1 MAGTGIGAR
10 VRRKED
16 ERHTRGRGRFIGDI
30 HMQGLQDVAFLRSP
44 QAHARIRSILKPAGA
59 ESEVYTTGDLVGLRP
74 IVTASSLPGYKV
86 STHPPLAD
94 GKVRFVGE
102 PLAMAVAR
110 TRAAAEDLCERITV
124 DLEPLVPVVTA
135 DAARAPDAPKVHD
148 DWDDNV
154 FLLSTFDSGID
165 DAVRSAPIKV
175 VREYRTARHCI
186 HPMEGKGLIAH
197 WDHLASQLVVI
208 TSTQIPH
215 VIRTGLAQ
223 CLDIAQ
229 ERIRVIAPDVG
240 GGFGYKSILQPEEL
254 LLAWLALTHKR
265 PFRWLEDRREHLT
278 AGANTRQHQYRITAY
293 ADASGRL
300 LGVDAE
306 AAVDAGAYSVWP
318 YTACLEGAQIV
329 GNLPGPYDFQSYRCR
344 SFTVA
349 TNKPFLV
356 PYRGVSRP
364 GVCFAMELTIDAIAR
379 AAGREPADV
388 RAENLIPADAMP
400 YTSVT
405 GKHFDSGDYGRS
417 LERAKAMIDLPAIRD
432 RQKRGEADGRRIGVG
447 FAIYT
452 EQSAHGGKA
461 FTSWGLTVIPGFDQA
476 SVKLTP
482 DGGVEV
488 RSGIHTI
495 GQGLETTLA
504 QMASDALTIPIER
517 ITVTLGDTATTP
529 YSTGAIGS
537 RGIVMAGGAVLRA
550 AQQVARQA
558 RRLAAHLM
566 QCTPDAVTLRDGR
579 LVCGQASVSFADI
592 CSIWYLRPDQLPDDV
607 DRRGLEATEAYKPDV
622 DTGVFSYATHAAL
635 VAVDTET
642 GGVEI
647 LDYVIV
653 EDCGRRVNPMIVE
666 GQTFGGAAQGIG
678 TALFEESPFD
688 DQGQPLASTLI
699 DYLLPGP
706 TELPHIRL
714 DHFETLSPYT
724 EHGIKGAGEG
734 GAIAP
739 AAAIVN
745 GINDALASL
754 GVEITELPATP
765 ERILHALHVAGAK
778 GIA

>member
-1 MAGTGIGAR
+1 MPGTGIGAR

-16 ERHTRGRGRFIGDI
+16 ERLTRGRGRFIGDFHI
-30 HMQGLQDVAFLRSP
+30 QGLQDVAFLRSP
-44 QAHARIRSILKPAGA
+44 QAHARIRSIVKPADA
-59 ESEVYTTGDLVGLRP
+59 EKQIYTAADLSGLRP
-74 IVTASSLPGYKV
+74 IVTASSLPGYKT
-86 STHPPLAD
+86 SSHPPLAC

-110 TRAAAEDLCERITV
+110 TRAAAEDLCERIAV
-124 DLEPLVPVVTA
+124 DLEPLTPVVSA
-135 DAARAPDAPKVHD
+135 DAARAPDAPRIHD
-148 DWDDNV
+148 AWDDNV
-154 FLLSTFDSGID
+154 YLLASFDSGID
-165 DAVRSAPIKV
+165 DALRDAPIKV

-186 HPMEGKGLIAH
+186 HPMEGKGLIAY
-197 WDHLASQLVVI
+197 WDHQASQLVVI
-208 TSTQIPH
+208 TSTQVPH

-223 CLDIAQ
+223 CLDLDQ

-254 LLAWLALTHKR
+254 LLSWLALTHKR

-278 AGANTRQHQYRITAY
+278 AGANTRQHQYRVTAY
-293 ADASGRL
+293 ADARGRL
-300 LGVDAE
+300 LGLDAE
-306 AAVDAGAYSVWP
+306 AMVDAGAYSVWP

-329 GNLPGPYDFQSYRCR
+329 GNLPGPYDLPSYRCR

-364 GVCFAMELTIDAIAR
+364 GACFAMELTLDAVAR

-388 RAENLIPADAMP
+388 RAENLVPASAMP
-400 YTSVT
+400 HTNVA
-405 GKHFDSGDYGRS
+405 GKHFDSGDYPRS
-417 LERAKAMIDLPAIRD
+417 LERARAMIDLPAIRA
-432 RQKRGEADGRRIGVG
+432 RQQRGETDGRRIGVG
-447 FAIYT
+447 FAVYT

-504 QMASDALTIPIER
+504 QVASDVLSIPIER

-537 RGIVMAGGAVLRA
+537 RGIVMAGGAVARA
-550 AQQVARQA
+550 ARQVADQA
-558 RRLAAHLM
+558 KRLAAHLL
-566 QCTPDAVTLRDGR
+566 QCTPDDVALQDGR
-579 LVCGQASVSFADI
+579 LVAGQASVSFADI
-592 CSIWYLRPDQLPDDV
+592 CGIWYLRPDQLPDDV
-607 DRRGLEATEAYKPDV
+607 DRRGLEATEAYKPSV
-622 DTGVFSYATHAAL
+622 DTGAFSYATHAAL
-635 VAVDTET
+635 VAVDTDT

-688 DQGQPLASTLI
+688 AQGQPLASTLI

-706 TELPHIRL
+706 TELPSIRL
-714 DHFETLSPYT
+714 EHFETLSPFT
-724 EHGIKGAGEG
+724 EYGIKGAGEG

-745 GINDALASL
+745 GINDALAPL
-754 GVEITELPATP
+754 GVEINELPATP
-765 ERILHALHVAGAK
+765 ERILRALHAAGAS
-778 GIA
+778 AL